1 MCHEEYNND
10 MTIIVELLLITILP
24 SLFLLIYFIKLD
36 KYPEPTPIIIMT
48 VLLGIM
54 ICIPAGILN
63 DLLIPNDNFNFL
75 AAITEEPLKFLILY
89 FFIKG
94 RNFFDEPM
102 DGIVYGV
109 CVSLGF
115 ATHENFDYV
124 FRLSESVQEAFWIAG
139 VRSFSAVP
147 LHALC
152 GAIMGY
158 HFGQYVF
165 EKQKHHLFL
174 SLLIPIAFHA
184 IYNFSLGF
192 NNLYYLIVILIMLIY
207 FFQIIKKVKQ

>member
-1 MCHEEYNND
+1 
-10 MTIIVELLLITILP
+10 MTTVFELLLITILP

-36 KYPEPTPIIIMT
+36 KYPEPTPIIILT
-48 VLLGIM
+48 VLLGII
-54 ICIPAGILN
+54 ICFPAGYLN
-63 DLLIPNDNFNFL
+63 SLLIQQNDSLDFL

-89 FFIKG
+89 FFIRK
-94 RNFFDEPM
+94 RNFFNEPM

-115 ATHENFDYV
+115 ATYENFDYV
-124 FRLSESVQEAFWIAG
+124 FNHSESFAEAFWIAG
-139 VRSFSAVP
+139 IRSFSAVP

-184 IYNFSLGF
+184 IYNFSAGF
-192 NNLYYLIVILIMLIY
+192 HGLYYLIVILIMLIY
-207 FFQIIKKVKQ
+207 FFKIKKKVKQ

>member
-1 MCHEEYNND
+1 
-10 MTIIVELLLITILP
+10 MTTVFELLLITILP

-147 LHALC
+147 LRPPPSA
-152 GAIMGY
+152 
-158 HFGQYVF
+158 
-165 EKQKHHLFL
+165 
-174 SLLIPIAFHA
+174 
-184 IYNFSLGF
+184 
-192 NNLYYLIVILIMLIY
+192 
-207 FFQIIKKVKQ
+207 

>member
-1 MCHEEYNND
+1 
-10 MTIIVELLLITILP
+10 MTTVFQLLLLTILP

-36 KYPEPTPIIIMT
+36 KYPEPTPIIILT
-48 VLLGIM
+48 VLLGIT
-54 ICIPAGILN
+54 ICFPAAFLN
-63 DLLIPNDNFNFL
+63 SLLIPNDSLSFL

-115 ATHENFDYV
+115 ATYENFDYV
-124 FRLSESVQEAFWIAG
+124 FIFSESVEEAFWIAG

-158 HFGQYVF
+158 HFGQYIF
-165 EKQKHHLFL
+165 EKQNTISF
-174 SLLIPIAFHA
+174 
-184 IYNFSLGF
+184 
-192 NNLYYLIVILIMLIY
+192 
-207 FFQIIKKVKQ
+207 

>member
-1 MCHEEYNND
+1 
-10 MTIIVELLLITILP
+10 MTTVLQLLLLTILP

-36 KYPEPTPIIIMT
+36 KYPEPTLIIILT
-48 VLLGIM
+48 VLLGIT
-54 ICIPAGILN
+54 ICFPAAFLN
-63 DLLIPNDNFNFL
+63 SLLIPNDSLSFL

-115 ATHENFDYV
+115 ATYENFDYV
-124 FRLSESVQEAFWIAG
+124 FIFSESVEEAFWIAG

-158 HFGQYVF
+158 HFGQYIF

-174 SLLIPIAFHA
+174 SLLIPITFHA
-184 IYNFSLGF
+184 IYNFSTNYGA
-192 NNLYYLIVILIMLIY
+192 YYLIVILIMLIY
-207 FFQIIKKVKQ
+207 FLKIKKRIKQ

>member
-1 MCHEEYNND
+1 
-10 MTIIVELLLITILP
+10 MTTIFQLLLLTILP

-36 KYPEPTPIIIMT
+36 KYPEPTPIILLT
-48 VLLGIM
+48 VLLGIT
-54 ICIPAGILN
+54 ICFPAAFLN
-63 DLLIPNDNFNFL
+63 SLLIPNSSLSFL
-75 AAITEEPLKFLILY
+75 AGITEEPLKFLILY

-94 RNFFDEPM
+94 RDFFDEPM

-115 ATHENFDYV
+115 ATYENFDYV
-124 FRLSESVQEAFWIAG
+124 FIFSESVEEAFWVAG

-174 SLLIPIAFHA
+174 SLLIPITFHA
-184 IYNFSLGF
+184 IYNFSTNFGGI
-192 NNLYYLIVILIMLIY
+192 YYLIVILIMLIY
-207 FFQIIKKVKQ
+207 FFKIKKRIKQ

>member
-1 MCHEEYNND
+1 
-10 MTIIVELLLITILP
+10 MTTVFQLLLLTILP

-36 KYPEPTPIIIMT
+36 KYPEPTPIIILT
-48 VLLGIM
+48 VLLGIT
-54 ICIPAGILN
+54 ICFPAAFLN
-63 DLLIPNDNFNFL
+63 SLLIPNDSLSFL

-115 ATHENFDYV
+115 ATYENFDYV
-124 FRLSESVQEAFWIAG
+124 FIFSESVEEAFWIAG

-158 HFGQYVF
+158 HFGQYIF

-174 SLLIPIAFHA
+174 SLLIPITFHA
-184 IYNFSLGF
+184 IYNFSTNYGA
-192 NNLYYLIVILIMLIY
+192 YYLIVILIMLIY
-207 FFQIIKKVKQ
+207 FLKIKKGLSSD